1 MTNNR
6 PLQTPLHALH
16 CELGAKMV
24 PFAGFEMPLQYSS
37 GIITEHRHT
46 RAAAGLFDVSH
57 MGQIRLTGT
66 DAAAAL
72 ETLLP
77 ADVIGLAPSRQR
89 YSVFTNERGGIA
101 DDLMITNAGDHLLLV
116 VNAAT
121 KFDDLALL
129 EANIGHRCGI
139 ELLDDHALIALQGPL
154 AAQVLE
160 LSVTDIAQLPFMHA
174 AAVAIGDT
182 TCWISRSGYTGEDGY
197 EISLA
202 ATDAA
207 AVAQQL
213 LQNDA
218 VAPVGLGARDSL
230 RLEAGLCLY
239 GHDIDTDTTPREAG
253 IEFAISKM
261 RRRGGV
267 REGGFPGAD
276 VILNQD
282 TVPSRRRVGIKPL
295 GRAPVREGADLVD
308 AEYRPVGNVTS
319 GSYGPTVEHPIAMGY
334 VYGASALQ
342 GTTLNAIV
350 RDKYRAVAVSPLP
363 FVPHRYYRGR

>member
-1 MTNNR
+1 MAKNR
-6 PLQTPLHALH
+6 LMQTPLYALH
-16 CELGAKMV
+16 CEFSAKMV

-66 DAAAAL
+66 NAAAAL

-77 ADVIGLAPSRQR
+77 ADVMGLAPGRQR
-89 YSVFTNERGGIA
+89 YSVFTNEQGGIV

-139 ELLDDHALIALQGPL
+139 ELLDTHALIALQGPL

-160 LSVTDIAQLPFMHA
+160 LSVADIAQLPFMHA
-174 AAVAIGDT
+174 AAVTIGDT
-182 TCWISRSGYTGEDGY
+182 ACWVSRSGYTGEDGF
-197 EISLA
+197 EISLPA
-202 ATDAA
+202 ADAA
-207 AVAQQL
+207 DVARRL

-239 GHDIDTDTTPREAG
+239 GHDIDNNTTPREAG

-267 REGGFPGAD
+267 REGGFPGD
-276 VILNQD
+276 NVILDNSAAP
-282 TVPSRRRVGIKPL
+282 VRRRIGIKPL

-308 AEYRPVGNVTS
+308 AEYRPVGKVTS
-319 GSYGPTVEHPIAMGY
+319 GSYGPTVEHPVAMGY
-334 VYGASALQ
+334 VNGASALH

-350 RDKYRAVAVSPLP
+350 RDKYLAVEVSPLP